1 MSSEAETCRRPIVV
15 IEAKVKARDVVSR
28 VKIRQDG
35 VRDRRRREHGEAR
48 GQRESRDFPSR
59 MMTVAGMT
67 TPPTLERSRTNARG
81 CVLDL
86 HVVIISLRRREGTA
100 GRTDGRTPIIGGAG
114 VVKFNLNLWRER
126 VL

>member
-86 HVVIISLRRREGTA
+86 HVVIISSRRREGTD
-100 GRTDGRTPIIGGAG
+100 GRTDGRTP
-114 VVKFNLNLWRER
+114 
-126 VL
+126 